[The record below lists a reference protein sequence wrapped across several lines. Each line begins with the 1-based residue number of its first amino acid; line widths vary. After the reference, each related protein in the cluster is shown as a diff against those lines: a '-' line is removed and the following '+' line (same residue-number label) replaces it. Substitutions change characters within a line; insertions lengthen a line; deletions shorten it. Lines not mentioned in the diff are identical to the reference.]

1 MKRLFAVFTLC
12 ATTLIAASAVSSP
25 AAADGRHD
33 GRHGGWRQ
41 AGQSDRQMSRVF
53 TDRGE
58 HRRASR
64 VHRDRR
70 YQKFRH
76 RHMQQRYAKVRRHGH
91 RNGYGYSQRRDRH
104 RYRPGPAY
112 AFWFD
117 GGRFIIRLD

>member
-1 MKRLFAVFTLC
+1 MKRFFAVFTLC
-12 ATTLIAASAVSSP
+12 ATALMAASAVSSP

-33 GRHGGWRQ
+33 GRRQ
-41 AGQSDRQMSRVF
+41 AGQSDRQMSPVF

-70 YQKFRH
+70 YQKKFRH
-76 RHMQQRYAKVRRHGH
+76 RHMRQRHAKVQRHGH

-104 RYRPGPAY
+104 RYRPGLAY

-117 GGRFIIRLD
+117 GGRFILRLD